1 MYIINYNV
9 NYISPS
15 GNQVRYSYRPANPNA
30 PLLLVQA
37 LTLSFETGPAKNQR
51 AKESFID
58 VHSSPAFHESHSMIE
73 PVAAMIPGLVNK
85 RIGVLLRLGYF
96 VSKHAIREV

>member
-15 GNQVRYSYRPANPNA
+15 GNQVPYSYHSANPNA
-30 PLLLVQA
+30 PLLLVLA
-37 LTLSFETGPAKNQR
+37 LTLSFKTGPAKNQR

-58 VHSSPAFHESHSMIE
+58 VHSSPAFHESHSVIE
-73 PVAAMIPGLVNK
+73 PLAAIK
-85 RIGVLLRLGYF
+85 RIAVLLRLGYF